1 MNYKQKCAM
10 AAGFGLVVAGTAS
23 AQTSGS
29 PANVTV
35 YGLLSANM
43 SAFTAGRARGGNT
56 TWKMTDGTVNGPAGS
71 RLGFR
76 STEDLGNGFKVMALL
91 ESGFAVDTGGSLQG
105 GRLFGRQ
112 AFISVSSRDYGEVR
126 FGRQYTPS
134 GLVNGVV
141 ANPILGLAMNP
152 TLPVS
157 NNTGF
162 LPQWF
167 DVGRLDNV
175 AQYLSPTIAGFAL
188 NVLAAPGEGVNDRYH
203 AAQLNYVAGPFRAA
217 AAYETNKDRRTGDY
231 TNKLSM
237 IAASY
242 NFGPFKVSGGAQRA
256 DKVTTSPGNVG
267 GLTNLTVTGNK
278 GTFVADEIRTYTGGI
293 AVPVGNALT
302 TAVNYTRTK
311 YLGPGS
317 SQTLG
322 KIGVGAIYD
331 LSKRTNLYTSY
342 TVATGD
348 VKDFILEKKVFQLG
362 ISTAF

>member
-23 AQTSGS
+23 AQTTSS

-35 YGLLSANM
+35 YGLLSVNM
-43 SAFTAGRARGGNT
+43 SHFTPGRARAAST
-56 TWKMTDGTVNGPAGS
+56 VWKMTDGTINGPAGS
-71 RLGFR
+71 RIGFR
-76 STEDLGNGFKVMALL
+76 AIEDLGDGIKVMALL
-91 ESGFAVDTGGSLQG
+91 EGGFGVDSGNSLQG

-112 AFISVSSRDYGEVR
+112 SFISLSSTNYGEVR

-175 AQYLSPTIAGFAL
+175 AQYLSPTIGGFSL
-188 NVLAAPGEGVNDRYH
+188 NVLAAPGEGVNDRYM
-203 AAQLNYVAGPFRAA
+203 AAQLNYVSGPFRTA
-217 AAYETNKDRRTGDY
+217 AAYEANKDRLTGDI

-242 NFGPFKVSGGAQRA
+242 NFGPLKVSGGAQRGE
-256 DKVTTSPGNVG
+256 KLTTSPGNVG
-267 GLTNLTVTGNK
+267 GLTNLRVTGRK
-278 GTFVADEIRTYTGGI
+278 GTFVADEVRTYTGGI

-302 TAVNYTRTK
+302 TAINYTRTE
-311 YLGPGS
+311 YLAPGN